1 MTAATGPGPD
11 WLDRNLASLDSA
23 VARVRFFLDRAL
35 MQRMRTAAIAPAAVE
50 EPPRPG
56 APDGYFALDALRD
69 RFGLDPFEL
78 DLVVL
83 VVAAEISAEIAQL
96 CAQLQPDRGQV
107 TFGLALAVLPGAH
120 WTALR
125 PDSPLRGFDLIEL
138 DGGEGGAG
146 LALRRLKAA
155 EPVIHF
161 LLGAPSLDPAL
172 AAILDPVEAAA
183 LWPSHAGAAGEAAR
197 LATAPVNPIVHLT
210 GRSEAVAGVAAAA
223 SAMCGTRLLHLDSAL
238 LAADPAALDLFR
250 RRWNRDSLLNGAAL
264 LIECGDLGGRPGA
277 AASILQLCA
286 RAASPIFLTGDLP
299 AGAGGNEV
307 RPVVRIDLPPAAAA
321 ESRAAWRD
329 ALGQAGLAV
338 SGPLAERLSDQF
350 RVAPD
355 SMAALAAAA
364 AAGAAAE
371 GPDRE
376 AGARLW
382 QLCRVQGR
390 GRLEG
395 LAARIEGKAR
405 LDDVVL
411 QEEAAAALR
420 QIVARHRN
428 RARVLDSWN
437 MGREQRGRGLS
448 ALFTGPSGTGKTLA
462 AEAVAN
468 ALELDLYRIDLASIV
483 DKYVGETEKNLRR
496 VFDAAEDM
504 GAVLLF
510 DEADALFSRR
520 GDVKDSRDRSDN
532 LEIGYLLQRIEAY
545 SGIAVL
551 TSNLPGAIDPAFLRR
566 FAYVVAFGFP
576 AEAQRRALWQRAFPS
591 AAPTFGID
599 LDRLARLPL
608 SGGQVSA
615 VAMNAAFAAAD
626 SAEPIGMVHVG
637 QAIALEFAKRNL
649 PSPLAMMEAPE

>member
-1 MTAATGPGPD
+1 MTAETGPGPD

-35 MQRMRTAAIAPAAVE
+35 TQRVRTALE
-50 EPPRPG
+50 EPPRPA

-78 DLVVL
+78 DLLVL

-96 CAQLQPDRGQV
+96 CAQLQPDRGPV

-125 PDSPLRGFDLIEL
+125 PDSPLRDFDLIEL
-138 DGGEGGAG
+138 DAGDGAAG
-146 LALRRLKAA
+146 LVLRRLKAA

-183 LWPSHAGAAGEAAR
+183 LWPSHAGAASEAAR
-197 LATAPVNPIVHLT
+197 LATAPTNPIVLLS
-210 GRSEAVAGVAAAA
+210 GRPDAVARVAAAA
-223 SAMCGTRLLHLDSAL
+223 AAMCGAGLLRLDSAL
-238 LAADPAALDLFR
+238 LPADPAGLDLFR

-264 LIECGDLGGRPGA
+264 LVECRDLGGRPGA

-299 AGAGGNEV
+299 AGADGNAG
-307 RPVVRIDLPPAAAA
+307 RPVVRIDLPPAAPD

-329 ALGQAGLAV
+329 ALGEAGLAV
-338 SGPLAERLSDQF
+338 SAPLAERLSDQF
-350 RVAPD
+350 RLSPD
-355 SMAALAAAA
+355 SMAALVTAA
-364 AAGAAAE
+364 AAGAEAGA
-371 GPDRE
+371 PDGE

-382 QLCRVQGR
+382 RLCRVQGR

-405 LDDVVL
+405 LDDIVL
-411 QEEAAAALR
+411 EEEGAAALR

-428 RARVLDSWN
+428 RARVLDSWD
-437 MGREQRGRGLS
+437 MGGEQRGRGLS

-545 SGIAVL
+545 SGIAIL
-551 TSNLPGAIDPAFLRR
+551 TTNLPGAIDPAFLRR
-566 FAYVVAFGFP
+566 FAFVIPFGFP
-576 AEAQRRALWQRAFPS
+576 AEAQRRALWGRAFPA
-591 AAPTFGID
+591 AAPTSGLD
-599 LDRLARLPL
+599 LDGLARLPL
-608 SGGQVSA
+608 SGGQIGA

-626 SAEPIGMVHVG
+626 AAQPIGMAHVR
-637 QAIALEFAKRNL
+637 QAVALEFAKRNL
-649 PSPLAMMEAPE
+649 PSPLAMMEAPK